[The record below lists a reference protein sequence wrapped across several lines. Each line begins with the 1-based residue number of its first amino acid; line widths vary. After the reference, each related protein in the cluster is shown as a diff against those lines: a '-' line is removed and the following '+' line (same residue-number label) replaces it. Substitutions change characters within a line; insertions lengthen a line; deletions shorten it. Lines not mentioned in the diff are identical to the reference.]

1 VTGRAG
7 RPGPWLLALGSAVL
21 ALYLLKGILLP
32 FVAGLAIA
40 YFLDPAADRLERR
53 GLSRALA
60 TSVITA
66 AFFVLLAAAATL
78 LAPMLQAQL
87 ADFAARLPGYLEAL
101 WRELARLFEVLR
113 VKLSPEDVERLRAS
127 LGGYAGDVVPWIA
140 RLLGGLWSGG
150 LALVN
155 LLSLVFI
162 TPVVTFY
169 LLRDWD
175 RVLAQVDSWLPL
187 EHKDEIRALAREVDR
202 TLAGFARGQAS
213 LCLAMAAYYALLL
226 TLAGLDFGLIV
237 GLASGLVSFI
247 PFVGFLAG
255 FAAAVGIAV
264 AQFSAWESIAIV
276 AGIYLVG
283 QFLEGNV
290 LGPRLVGGR
299 VGLHPV
305 WMIFALFAGGALFG
319 FVGVLIAV
327 PVAAALGVLS
337 RFGLRRYLASPLYT
351 STPARDDDGRPATKA

>member
-1 VTGRAG
+1 
-7 RPGPWLLALGSAVL
+7 
-21 ALYLLKGILLP
+21 
-32 FVAGLAIA
+32 
-40 YFLDPAADRLERR
+40 
-53 GLSRALA
+53 
-60 TSVITA
+60 
-66 AFFVLLAAAATL
+66 
-78 LAPMLQAQL
+78 
-87 ADFAARLPGYLEAL
+87 L